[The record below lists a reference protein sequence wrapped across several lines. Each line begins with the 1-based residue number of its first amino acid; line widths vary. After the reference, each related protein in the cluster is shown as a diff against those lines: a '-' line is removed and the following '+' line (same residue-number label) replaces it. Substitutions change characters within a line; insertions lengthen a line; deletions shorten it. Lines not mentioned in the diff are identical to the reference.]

1 MSQRHCTHRLIRN
14 ICCLCCLTYLSQEYG
29 PCGPQLQPRNFSIDR
44 FRGDMN
50 TRCFWDGRF
59 RVTSLRA
66 CTHSTRTL
74 HGSEQISFGPVTN
87 HTSVTKTA
95 LMFSPTYVVIY
106 DIRHASLW
114 IHEWSDVA
122 MARSIITINLSDADR
137 ICSQLMNAI
146 EWHVSGKDACFC
158 FNLPQPVINCHI

>member
-1 MSQRHCTHRLIRN
+1 MSQRHCTHRLVCN
-14 ICCLCCLTYLSQEYG
+14 TCSLCYLTYLGQEYG

-59 RVTSLRA
+59 RVTSLCVCA
-66 CTHSTRTL
+66 HSTRTL
-74 HGSEQISFGPVTN
+74 HGSEHISFSSVTN

-95 LMFSPTYVVIY
+95 LY
-106 DIRHASLW
+106 DIRHTSIW

-137 ICSQLMNAI
+137 ICQLMNAI

-158 FNLPQPVINCHI
+158 CNLPQPVINCHI